1 MVARPPPLGC
11 MKNSPGLPIRV
22 SLNQGAGVTMATHMT
37 LLSLDTLQRKCCV
50 YETQNHSSRKI
61 FRCRSGQPRLYIL
74 YIQMH
79 THNHQQSWTVK
90 NRWIITFSV
99 QAFHTDGARPDLY
112 CVQLWEQLAPS
123 GAIPSGRIAKTALT
137 TSEHTVLYVQ
147 CQED

>member
-61 FRCRSGQPRLYIL
+61 FPCRSGQAQIVY
-74 YIQMH
+74 
-79 THNHQQSWTVK
+79 TV
-90 NRWIITFSV
+90 
-99 QAFHTDGARPDLY
+99 HTDAHT
-112 CVQLWEQLAPS
+112 QPS
-123 GAIPSGRIAKTALT
+123 A
-137 TSEHTVLYVQ
+137 VLN
-147 CQED
+147 C